1 MNELLPLIEAA
12 GYLGVFAIIFAE
24 SGLLFGVVFP
34 GDTLLFA
41 AGLLASKGYFDIE
54 IILPVIFLGA
64 VMGDSFGYWVG
75 KKFGPRLF
83 NREESFFFKKEYV
96 TRAQIFFE
104 KHGKKTIV
112 LCRYIPII
120 RTLAPSLAGVGQMHY
135 KTFLIYNVIGGLV
148 WTLSIGL
155 TGYFLGEHVTNIDKY
170 ILPIVLGIV
179 VLSFAP
185 VIKHYIEY
193 RILKKKKDNKPP
205 AVS

>member
-1 MNELLPLIEAA
+1 
-12 GYLGVFAIIFAE
+12 
-24 SGLLFGVVFP
+24 
-34 GDTLLFA
+34 
-41 AGLLASKGYFDIE
+41 
-54 IILPVIFLGA
+54 
-64 VMGDSFGYWVG
+64 
-75 KKFGPRLF
+75 
-83 NREESFFFKKEYV
+83 
-96 TRAQIFFE
+96 
-104 KHGKKTIV
+104 
-112 LCRYIPII
+112 
-120 RTLAPSLAGVGQMHY
+120 MHY